1 MRKINKEVIDALVK
15 DRNVR
20 QKVTQ
25 ESFWL
30 FFLVYFA
37 HYIKYELADLHEE
50 IIDIIQEEKNKLTCI
65 TAFRGSGKSTI
76 ITTASTLWSILGIH
90 QKKFVLIICQT
101 KAQAKMHMMS
111 LRAELEEND
120 LLKSDLGPFQEEID
134 QEWSASSVI
143 FSNTKARITIASL
156 EQSVRGIRHRQ
167 TRPDLIILDD
177 IEDSQ
182 SVKTLDSRDKTF
194 NWFTSEIIP
203 LGDLNTRIIIVGN
216 IIHED
221 SMVVRLKNKIQ
232 KEEISGI
239 YREYPLINDK
249 GECLWLGK
257 FPTPESLEEFK
268 KTIISDISWQREYL
282 LKVVPDE
289 YQVVRRDYIHYYD
302 ELPSN
307 TRKYS
312 CIIVGVDPAV
322 SEKDKADFSAIVS
335 GLVVH
340 NEDNGESA
348 LYILPNI
355 VNERFQTPD
364 LIECIKSVCK
374 ENRKLYSVVKVVV
387 ESNAFQ
393 ESIVQFLHRDGF
405 GECEGKKSSEDKRTR
420 LASVS
425 YQIKVGSILFPRVGA
440 EKLLTQIVG
449 FGAENHDD
457 MVDAFTL
464 CAQKFVSFRPCFV
477 GFV

>member
-1 MRKINKEVIDALVK
+1 MKKINKEVIDAIIK

-20 QKVTQ
+20 RKVTR
-25 ESFWL
+25 ESLWL

-37 HYIKYELADLHEE
+37 HYIKHELANLHEE
-50 IIDIIQEEKNKLTCI
+50 IIDIIQDEKNKLICI

-76 ITTASTLWSILGIH
+76 ITTASAIWSTLGIQ
-90 QKKFVLIICQT
+90 QKKFVLIVCQT
-101 KAQAKMHMMS
+101 KAQAKVHMTN
-111 LRAELEEND
+111 LKVELEEND
-120 LLKSDLGPFQEEID
+120 LLKSDLGPFQEDID
-134 QEWSASSVI
+134 QEWNAYSVV
-143 FSNTKARITIASL
+143 FSNSKARVTIASL

-203 LGDLNTRIIIVGN
+203 LGDLETRIIIVGN

-221 SMVVRLKNKIQ
+221 SMVVRLRNKIQ
-232 KEEISGI
+232 KGETVGI
-239 YREYPLINDK
+239 YREYPLINDQ
-249 GECLWLGK
+249 GECLWPGK
-257 FPTPESLEEFK
+257 FPTPESLEDFK
-268 KTIISDISWQREYL
+268 KTIINPISWQREYL

-289 YQVVRRDYIHYYD
+289 YQVVHRDYIKYYD

-307 TRKYS
+307 TRHYS

-322 SEKDKADFSAIVS
+322 SEKDKADYSAIVS
-335 GLVVH
+335 GLIVYNH
-340 NEDNGESA
+340 DTDESN

-355 VNERFQTPD
+355 TNERLQTPD
-364 LIECIKSVCK
+364 LLERIKSVCR
-374 ENRKLYSVVKVVV
+374 ENKKVYGTIKIVV

-393 ESIVQFLHRDGF
+393 QSIVQFLQRDGYS
-405 GECEGKKSSEDKRTR
+405 ECEGKKSSEDKRTR

-440 EKLLTQIVG
+440 EMLITQIVG
-449 FGAENHDD
+449 LGAEIHDD
-457 MVDAFTL
+457 LVDAFTL
-464 CAQKFVSFRPCFV
+464 CAQKYVSFRPCWV

>member
-1 MRKINKEVIDALVK
+1 MRKINKEVIEALVK

-37 HYIKYELADLHEE
+37 HYIKYELAELHEE
-50 IIDIIQEEKNKLTCI
+50 IIDIIQEEKNKLVCV

-76 ITTASTLWSILGIH
+76 ITTASTLWSILGVQ
-90 QKKFVLIICQT
+90 QKKFVLIVCQT

-111 LRAELEEND
+111 LRAELEENR

-134 QEWSASSVI
+134 QEWSASSII
-143 FSNTKARITIASL
+143 FSNTKARVTIASL
-156 EQSVRGIRHRQ
+156 EQSIRGIRHRQ

-203 LGDLNTRIIIVGN
+203 LGDLDTRIIIVGN

-221 SMVVRLKNKIQ
+221 SLVVRLKNKIQ
-232 KEEISGI
+232 KEEISGV
-239 YREYPLINDK
+239 YREYPLINDQ
-249 GECLWLGK
+249 GVCLWPGK
-257 FPTPESLEEFK
+257 FPTEESLKEFE
-268 KTIISDISWQREYL
+268 KTIISPISWQREYL

-289 YQVVRRDYIHYYD
+289 YQIIHRDIIQYYD

-307 TRKYS
+307 KGSYS
-312 CIIVGVDPAV
+312 FIVMGVDPAV

-335 GLVVH
+335 GLVVYDK
-340 NEDNGESA
+340 NDEGI
-348 LYILPNI
+348 LYILPNL
-355 VNERFQTPD
+355 VNDHLETPY
-364 LIECIKSVCK
+364 LVECIKSVCK
-374 ENRKLYSVVKVVV
+374 ENRKIYYYVKIIV

-393 ESIVQFLHRDGF
+393 ETIIQYLHRDGYI
-405 GECEGKKSSEDKRTR
+405 ECEGKKSTEDKRTR
-420 LASVS
+420 LSAVS

-440 EKLLTQIVG
+440 EKLINQIVG
-449 FGAENHDD
+449 FGAEKHDD
-457 MVDAFTL
+457 LVDAFTL
-464 CAQKFVSFRPCFV
+464 SAQKFTSIRHSFV

>member
-1 MRKINKEVIDALVK
+1 MRKINKEVINALVK

-20 QKVTQ
+20 QKATQ
-25 ESFWL
+25 KSFWL

-37 HYIKYELADLHEE
+37 HYITYELADLHEE

-76 ITTASTLWSILGIH
+76 ITTASTLWSILGTQ

-111 LRAELEEND
+111 LRAELEENN

-134 QEWSASSVI
+134 QEWSASSLI
-143 FSNTKARITIASL
+143 FSNTKARVTIASL
-156 EQSVRGIRHRQ
+156 EQSIRGIRHRQ

-182 SVKTLDSRDKTF
+182 SVRTVDSRDKTF

-203 LGDLNTRIIIVGN
+203 LGDLSTRIIIVGN

-232 KEEISGI
+232 KKEISGI
-239 YREYPLINDK
+239 YREYPLINDQ
-249 GECLWLGK
+249 GVCLWPGK
-257 FPTPESLEEFK
+257 FPTQESLKEFE
-268 KTIISDISWQREYL
+268 KTIINSISWQREYL
-282 LKVVPDE
+282 LKIVPDE
-289 YQVVRRDYIHYYD
+289 YQVVHRDWIHYYD

-307 TRKYS
+307 RGWYS
-312 CIIVGVDPAV
+312 YFVMGVDPAATD
-322 SEKDKADFSAIVS
+322 KDKSDFSAIVS
-335 GLVVH
+335 GLVIYTQ
-340 NEDNGESA
+340 NDDGI
-348 LYILPNI
+348 LYILPNPI
-355 VNERFQTPD
+355 NEHLQIPD
-364 LIECIKSVCK
+364 LVEWIKSACK
-374 ENRKLYSVVKVVV
+374 ENREIYDYIKIII
-387 ESNAFQ
+387 ESNSFQ
-393 ESIVQFLHRDGF
+393 ETIIQLLHRDGYV
-405 GECEGKKSSEDKRTR
+405 ECEGKKSTEDKRTR

-440 EKLLTQIVG
+440 EKLITQIVG
-449 FGAENHDD
+449 FGAEKHDD
-457 MVDAFTL
+457 LSDAFIL
-464 CAQKFVSFRPCFV
+464 CAQKFTSIRPSFI